1 MKAALVILGA
11 VPCIGAF
18 IGFHYLVALGCAGN
32 PPGCRGDT
40 LASFS
45 GEAAALFWPPLLSG
59 LAMIV
64 FGLRRKR

>member
-11 VPCIGAF
+11 VLCIGAF
-18 IGFHYLVALGCAGN
+18 IVFNYLVALGCAMN
-32 PPGCRGDT
+32 TTGCRGYT
-40 LASFS
+40 LDYFS
-45 GEAAALFWPPLLSG
+45 GEAAALFWPPLLIG